1 MLPYV
6 NTRHDPRFSCFVQLI
21 MFIALPFVI
30 QQQVTCVF
38 ELIRLKLTW
47 KHKQDTVRVVAWTRM
62 CSEDLIIRKLS
73 AEQVVIMVV
82 EVNYCAVLL
91 CAGVM
96 RVVYC

>member
-1 MLPYV
+1 M
-6 NTRHDPRFSCFVQLI
+6 
-21 MFIALPFVI
+21 
-30 QQQVTCVF
+30 
-38 ELIRLKLTW
+38 
-47 KHKQDTVRVVAWTRM
+47 QDTVRIVAWTRM

-82 EVNYCAVLL
+82 EVNYRAVLL